1 MTLPIR
7 LDILPQPTKLR
18 KHCLEIDIMYRLCRL
33 RPRCQATTRIADAGC
48 RTAYEGDY
56 AVAMMV
62 QPEQDHQGEEMTEME
77 RRGGGVN
84 AGVEAQ
90 FARFKETVES
100 IAIPLTYLSAEA
112 ALLYIYMVPRSRVFR
127 LPSYLIYVSTLLEHS
142 QYALLLLLLLLL
154 LHDIVV
160 EAF

>member
-1 MTLPIR
+1 M
-7 LDILPQPTKLR
+7 
-18 KHCLEIDIMYRLCRL
+18 
-33 RPRCQATTRIADAGC
+33 
-48 RTAYEGDY
+48 
-56 AVAMMV
+56 
-62 QPEQDHQGEEMTEME
+62 
-77 RRGGGVN
+77 
-84 AGVEAQ
+84 
-90 FARFKETVES
+90 
-100 IAIPLTYLSAEA
+100 TYLSAEA